1 LTPSIS
7 RNNNLGHCGYSV
19 ATKKRERFASIL
31 KDISI
36 LIGDLT
42 TQPVILE
49 AGNTVIPGLGLT
61 SEAAYLVDCITNI
74 RHGIFR
80 ISVFGAFNAGKSTL
94 LNALLGTRILPA
106 YPLPTTAMVTN
117 LVYGERNEIMV
128 YEEAKKDPDFISWET
143 FSKYFILSK
152 IDIDTID
159 TQGHMRNGLRSIKF
173 TQAELQYP
181 LLASGV
187 RLTDTPGLGV
197 NGDYTRITRSFLKPP
212 ETALLFVLNATNP
225 FPEEVTEFLST
236 ELEPKCLENVF
247 FIINRMDQINPNVVD
262 SLKKNIHHIVQQL
275 ILDKSNSFDYDLYAR
290 RVFYTSAKSALE
302 ARIALPEDSAML
314 EASGVPALER
324 ELELFLTSDEIC
336 SKALEP
342 FLLVLQSIVARARQR
357 VVEEKATLHESGQLN
372 AHYSV
377 VEEKSR
383 LDIIESNLLELL
395 KKANTIA
402 TDKDFATQSSY
413 QVETNI
419 TSSTQFTSFKQ
430 SEQLSLPP
438 TSSRRTKKLQLDGP
452 DPIEAWIDV
461 DDHLQFVEQV
471 TERYDLPYDVI
482 TELHESIKQIRTRF
496 ADPNLYLAVVGE
508 FSSGKSTFINA
519 LLRQKLLK
527 ASVLP
532 TTATAVRLHYGAR
545 LDVSVLFK
553 NKDKPLS
560 YLEDSIQLWQLLRPI
575 NSQQVKD
582 GDICEFIHLVTS
594 EDCIAS
600 KIDKL
605 VIYHPASI
613 LEDGIVIIDTPGT
626 NALSEHHAL
635 VTSQLIQQEADAAVI
650 IIPGPLLSQS
660 LKEFI
665 TDRLRPFLHRSL
677 FVVTQMD
684 KIPEEEQ
691 EQVIEYLRSSITNS
705 LGIHQS
711 LVIYQAAAQVALNAL
726 GENKAIQPEL
736 EHWKTRFISL
746 EYAIWEYLHRERTL
760 SIAERLGRLM
770 TCLFEQLDNHLRERQ
785 SDYEKQQMGL
795 EQRVNAFITHL
806 QSASDST
813 ISRHR
818 HELQDLSNLQN
829 CVQSDLSE
837 IERRREA
844 LHQKQLQLATIII

>member
-1 LTPSIS
+1 LTPSVS
-7 RNNNLGHCGYSV
+7 RNNHLGYSGYSV

-42 TQPVILE
+42 TQPVTLE
-49 AGNTVIPGLGLT
+49 AGNSVIPGLGLT
-61 SEAAYLVDCITNI
+61 SEAAYLVDCITYI
-74 RHGIFR
+74 RHGVFR

-94 LNALLGTRILPA
+94 LNALLGTKILPA

-117 LVYGERNEIMV
+117 LVYGGRIEIMI
-128 YEEAKKDPDFISWET
+128 YEEAWKDPDFISWET
-143 FSKYFILSK
+143 FSKHFILSK

-159 TQGHMRNGLRSIKF
+159 TQGRMRNGLRSIKF
-173 TQAELQYP
+173 AQAELQYP
-181 LLASGV
+181 LLASGI

-197 NGDYTRITRSFLKPP
+197 IGDYTRITRNYLKPP

-236 ELEPKCLENVF
+236 EFEPKCLENVF
-247 FIINRMDQINPNVVD
+247 FIINRMDQINPTVVD
-262 SLKKNIHHIVQQL
+262 SLKQNIHHIVQQL

-342 FLLVLQSIVARARQR
+342 FLLVLQSIVDRARQR

-413 QVETNI
+413 QIETSI

-430 SEQLSLPP
+430 SEQLSPP
-438 TSSRRTKKLQLDGP
+438 PISSRSTKKLQLDGP
-452 DPIEAWIDV
+452 DPIEAWIAV
-461 DDHLQFVEQV
+461 DDHLQLVEQV

-482 TELHESIKQIRTRF
+482 TELHESIKQIHNRF

-553 NKDKPLS
+553 NKDKPFS
-560 YLEDSIQLWQLLRPI
+560 YLEDSIQLWQLLRSI

-594 EDCIAS
+594 DDSIAS
-600 KIDKL
+600 RIDKL

-705 LGIHQS
+705 LGIHQP

-726 GENKAIQPEL
+726 GENKAIRPEL
-736 EHWKTRFISL
+736 EHWKARFISL

-785 SDYEKQQMGL
+785 SKYEKQQMGL
-795 EQRVNAFITHL
+795 EQRINAFITNL

-818 HELQDLSNLQN
+818 HELQDLSHLQN
-829 CVQSDLSE
+829 CVQSDLCE